1 MTLLTHHCS
10 KVSLLICF
18 FLVSIPSITFS
29 NENISFTPNL
39 IVDLKKSSYKSFKNG
54 KESIILRSEN
64 GNINLENQ
72 NLHFYDNVEGQFT
85 YNGKIFNLRTQNLI
99 SNLKE
104 KSILSKERTFFKGN
118 NIEIASS
125 SLEIS
130 KIPAEGIKI
139 IFREADL
146 DQINDGLRI
155 DKGKAN
161 KIEFF
166 IEKDLMLMQGNAEF
180 YEGNMRIISDEIH
193 YSIEEDRVLKSVNAK
208 IINTR

>member
-1 MTLLTHHCS
+1 M
-10 KVSLLICF
+10 SLLICF

-72 NLHFYDNVEGQFT
+72 DLHFYDNVEGQFT

-193 YSIEEDRVLKSVNAK
+193 YSLEEDRVLKSVNAK

>member
-72 NLHFYDNVEGQFT
+72 DLHFYDNVEGQFT

-146 DQINDGLRI
+146 DQINAGLRI

-193 YSIEEDRVLKSVNAK
+193 YSLEEDRVLKSVNAK

>member
-1 MTLLTHHCS
+1 M
-10 KVSLLICF
+10 SLLLCF

-39 IVDLKKSSYKSFKNG
+39 IVDLKKSSYKSFKIG

-72 NLHFYDNVEGQFT
+72 DLHFYDNVEGQFT

-193 YSIEEDRVLKSVNAK
+193 YSLEEDRVLKSVNAK

>member
-1 MTLLTHHCS
+1 MTLLTHHCC

-39 IVDLKKSSYKSFKNG
+39 IVDLKKTSYKSFKNG
-54 KESIILRSEN
+54 KESINLRSEN

-72 NLHFYDNVEGQFT
+72 DLHFYDNVEGQFT

-104 KSILSKERTFFKGN
+104 KSILSKEKTFFEGD
-118 NIEIASS
+118 NIEIVSS

>member
-1 MTLLTHHCS
+1 MTLLTHHCC

-72 NLHFYDNVEGQFT
+72 DLHFYDNVEGQFT

-166 IEKDLMLMQGNAEF
+166 IEKDLMLMQETQNFMKA
-180 YEGNMRIISDEIH
+180 I
-193 YSIEEDRVLKSVNAK
+193 
-208 IINTR
+208 

>member
-193 YSIEEDRVLKSVNAK
+193 YSLEEDRVLKSVNAK

>member
-1 MTLLTHHCS
+1 MTLLTHHCC

-72 NLHFYDNVEGQFT
+72 DLHFYDNVEGQFT

-180 YEGNMRIISDEIH
+180 YEGNMRIISDEIL
-193 YSIEEDRVLKSVNAK
+193 YSLEEDRVLKSVNAK

>member
-1 MTLLTHHCS
+1 MTLLTHHCC

-39 IVDLKKSSYKSFKNG
+39 IVDLKKTSYKSFKNG

-72 NLHFYDNVEGQFT
+72 DLHFYDNVEGQFT

-146 DQINDGLRI
+146 DQINSGLRI

-180 YEGNMRIISDEIH
+180 YEGNMRIISDEIL
-193 YSIEEDRVLKSVNAK
+193 YSLEEDRVLKSVNAK

>member
-1 MTLLTHHCS
+1 MTLLTHHCC

-39 IVDLKKSSYKSFKNG
+39 IVDLNKSSYKSFKNG

-72 NLHFYDNVEGQFT
+72 DLHFYDNVEGQFT

-180 YEGNMRIISDEIH
+180 YEGNMRIISDEIL
-193 YSIEEDRVLKSVNAK
+193 YSLEEDRVLKSVNAK

>member
-18 FLVSIPSITFS
+18 FLVSIPSIIFS

-72 NLHFYDNVEGQFT
+72 DLHFYDNVEGQFT

-104 KSILSKERTFFKGN
+104 KSILSKEKTFFEGD
-118 NIEIASS
+118 NIEIVSS

-180 YEGNMRIISDEIH
+180 YEGNMRIISDEIL
-193 YSIEEDRVLKSVNAK
+193 YSLEEDRVLKSVNAK

>member
-1 MTLLTHHCS
+1 MTLLTHHCC

-104 KSILSKERTFFKGN
+104 KSILSKERTFFEGN
-118 NIEIASS
+118 NIEIVSS

-146 DQINDGLRI
+146 DQINAGLRI

-193 YSIEEDRVLKSVNAK
+193 YSLEEDRVLKSVNAK

>member
-1 MTLLTHHCS
+1 M
-10 KVSLLICF
+10 
-18 FLVSIPSITFS
+18 SIPSITFS

-72 NLHFYDNVEGQFT
+72 DLHFYDNVEGQFT

-166 IEKDLMLMQGNAEF
+166 IEKDLMLMQGNAEL
-180 YEGNMRIISDEIH
+180 YEGNMRINSDEIH
-193 YSIEEDRVLKSVNAK
+193 YSLEEDRVLKSVNAK

>member
-1 MTLLTHHCS
+1 MTLLTHHCC

-72 NLHFYDNVEGQFT
+72 DLHFYDNVEGQFT

-146 DQINDGLRI
+146 DQINAGLRI

-193 YSIEEDRVLKSVNAK
+193 YSLEEDRVLKSVNAK

>member
-1 MTLLTHHCS
+1 MTLLTHHCC

-72 NLHFYDNVEGQFT
+72 DLHFYDNVEGQLT

-104 KSILSKERTFFKGN
+104 KSILSKEKTFFEGD
-118 NIEIASS
+118 NIEIVSS

-146 DQINDGLRI
+146 DQINSGLRI

-193 YSIEEDRVLKSVNAK
+193 YSLKEDRVLKSVNAK

>member
-1 MTLLTHHCS
+1 MTLLTHHCC

-104 KSILSKERTFFKGN
+104 KSILSKERTFFEGN
-118 NIEIASS
+118 NIEIVSS

-146 DQINDGLRI
+146 DQINAGLRI

>member
-104 KSILSKERTFFKGN
+104 KSILSKERTFFEGN
-118 NIEIASS
+118 NIEIVSS

-146 DQINDGLRI
+146 DQINAGLRI

-193 YSIEEDRVLKSVNAK
+193 YSLEEDRVLKSVNAK

>member
-1 MTLLTHHCS
+1 MTLLTHHCC

-72 NLHFYDNVEGQFT
+72 DLHFYDNVEGQFT

>member
-1 MTLLTHHCS
+1 M
-10 KVSLLICF
+10 
-18 FLVSIPSITFS
+18 SIPSITFS
-29 NENISFTPNL
+29 NENISFTHNL
-39 IVDLKKSSYKSFKNG
+39 IVDLNKSSYKSFKNG

-72 NLHFYDNVEGQFT
+72 DLHFYDNVEGQFT

-104 KSILSKERTFFKGN
+104 KSILSKEKTFFEGD
-118 NIEIASS
+118 NIEIVSS

-146 DQINDGLRI
+146 DQINAGLRI

-193 YSIEEDRVLKSVNAK
+193 YSLEEDRVLKSVNAK

>member
-1 MTLLTHHCS
+1 MTLLTHHCC

-72 NLHFYDNVEGQFT
+72 DLHFYDNVEGQFT

-193 YSIEEDRVLKSVNAK
+193 YSLKEDRVLKSVNAK

>member
-1 MTLLTHHCS
+1 MTLLTHHCC

-18 FLVSIPSITFS
+18 FLVSIPSIIFS

-39 IVDLKKSSYKSFKNG
+39 IVDLKKTSYKSFKNG

-72 NLHFYDNVEGQFT
+72 DLHFYDNVEGQFT

-193 YSIEEDRVLKSVNAK
+193 YSLEEDRVLKSVNAK

>member
-72 NLHFYDNVEGQFT
+72 DLHFYDNVEGQFT

-193 YSIEEDRVLKSVNAK
+193 YSLEEDRVLKSVNAK

>member
-1 MTLLTHHCS
+1 VTLLTHHCC

-72 NLHFYDNVEGQFT
+72 DLHFYDNVEGQFT

-193 YSIEEDRVLKSVNAK
+193 YSLEEDRVLKSVNAK

>member
-1 MTLLTHHCS
+1 VTLLTHHCS

-72 NLHFYDNVEGQFT
+72 DLHFYDNVEGQFT

-193 YSIEEDRVLKSVNAK
+193 YSLEEDRVLKSVNAK

>member
-1 MTLLTHHCS
+1 MTLLTHHCC

-39 IVDLKKSSYKSFKNG
+39 IVDLKKTSYKSFKNG
-54 KESIILRSEN
+54 KESINLRSEN

-72 NLHFYDNVEGQFT
+72 DLHFYDNVEGQFT

>member
-18 FLVSIPSITFS
+18 FLVSIPSIIFS

-72 NLHFYDNVEGQFT
+72 DLHFYDNVEGQFT

-146 DQINDGLRI
+146 DQINSELRI
-155 DKGKAN
+155 KKGKAS

-166 IEKDLMLMQGNAEF
+166 LEKDLMLMQGNAEF
-180 YEGNMRIISDEIH
+180 YEGNMRIISDEIL
-193 YSIEEDRVLKSVNAK
+193 YSLEEDRVLKSVNAK

>member
-18 FLVSIPSITFS
+18 FLVSIPSIIFS

-72 NLHFYDNVEGQFT
+72 DLHFYDNVEGQFT

-193 YSIEEDRVLKSVNAK
+193 YSLEEDRVLKSVNAK

>member
-72 NLHFYDNVEGQFT
+72 DLHFYDNVEGQFT

>member
-1 MTLLTHHCS
+1 VTLLTHHCC

-72 NLHFYDNVEGQFT
+72 DLHFYDNVEGQFT

-193 YSIEEDRVLKSVNAK
+193 YSLKEDRVLKSVNAK

>member
-1 MTLLTHHCS
+1 M
-10 KVSLLICF
+10 SLLICF

-72 NLHFYDNVEGQFT
+72 DLHFYDNVEGQFT

>member
-1 MTLLTHHCS
+1 MTLLTHHCC

-72 NLHFYDNVEGQFT
+72 DLHFYDNVEGQFT

-146 DQINDGLRI
+146 DQINSGLRI

-180 YEGNMRIISDEIH
+180 YEGNMRIISDEIL
-193 YSIEEDRVLKSVNAK
+193 YSLEEDRVLKSVNAK

>member
-1 MTLLTHHCS
+1 MTLLTHHRC

-72 NLHFYDNVEGQFT
+72 DLHFYDNVEGQFT

-180 YEGNMRIISDEIH
+180 YEGNMRIISDEIL
-193 YSIEEDRVLKSVNAK
+193 YSLEEDRVLKSVNAK

>member
-1 MTLLTHHCS
+1 M
-10 KVSLLICF
+10 
-18 FLVSIPSITFS
+18 SIPSITFS

-72 NLHFYDNVEGQFT
+72 DLHFYDNVEGQFT

-193 YSIEEDRVLKSVNAK
+193 YSLEEDRVLKSVNAK

>member
-1 MTLLTHHCS
+1 MTLLTHHCC

-39 IVDLKKSSYKSFKNG
+39 IVDLKKTSYKSFKNG
-54 KESIILRSEN
+54 KESINLRSEN

-72 NLHFYDNVEGQFT
+72 DLHFYDNVEGQFT

-146 DQINDGLRI
+146 DQINSGLRI

-180 YEGNMRIISDEIH
+180 YEGNMRIISDEIL
-193 YSIEEDRVLKSVNAK
+193 YSLEEDRVLKSVNAK

>member
-1 MTLLTHHCS
+1 MTLLTHHCC
-10 KVSLLICF
+10 KVYLLICF

-39 IVDLKKSSYKSFKNG
+39 IVDLKKTSYKSFKNG

-72 NLHFYDNVEGQFT
+72 DLHFYDNVEGQFT

-104 KSILSKERTFFKGN
+104 KSILSKEKTFFEGD
-118 NIEIASS
+118 NIEIVSS

-146 DQINDGLRI
+146 DQINAGLRI

-180 YEGNMRIISDEIH
+180 YESNMRIISDEIL
-193 YSIEEDRVLKSVNAK
+193 YSLEEDRVLKSVNAK

>member
-1 MTLLTHHCS
+1 MTLLTHHCC

-72 NLHFYDNVEGQFT
+72 DLHFYDNVEGQFT

-193 YSIEEDRVLKSVNAK
+193 YSLEEDRVLKSVNAK